1 MAIQELAKNEN
12 LSIVLLCEI
21 AEISRA
27 AYYKWLNRQPTVRER
42 ENEQLIESIQHL
54 YSQVNGIYGYRRIS
68 MTINRERSKEGLAK
82 INKKRIY
89 RLMQICGLEAI
100 IRRKQKR
107 YRKSKLDYVAENIL
121 ARDFTAE
128 KPNQKWCT
136 DVTEF
141 KYGKDKKAYLSAII
155 DLHDNSIVSY
165 VLGHSNNNKLVYD
178 TMIPA
183 IQELKEGEQPLIHS
197 DRGFQYTSKFFKR
210 MTEGSNIVHSMSR
223 VGRCIDNGP
232 IEAFWGTLK
241 VEKYYL
247 NKYDSYEEL
256 EEAIDTYITFYQN
269 ERYQERLNGL
279 SPLEY
284 RNQAA

>member
-68 MTINRERSKEGLAK
+68 MTINRQRSKEGLAK

>member
-1 MAIQELAKNEN
+1 MAIQELAENEN

-21 AEISRA
+21 AEVSRA
-27 AYYKWLNRQPTVRER
+27 AYYKWLKRQPSVRER
-42 ENEQLIESIQHL
+42 ENEQLLESIQHL
-54 YSQVNGIYGYRRIS
+54 YSQVNGIYGYRRIT
-68 MTINRERSKEGLAK
+68 MTINRQRTKEGLAK
-82 INKKRIY
+82 VNKKRIY

-100 IRRKQKR
+100 IRRKPRR
-107 YRKSKLDYVAENIL
+107 YRKSKPDYVAENIL
-121 ARDFTAE
+121 ARVFTAE

-141 KYGKDKKAYLSAII
+141 KYGKGKKAYLSAII

-183 IQELKEGEQPLIHS
+183 IQGLKEDEQPLIHS
-197 DRGFQYTSKFFKR
+197 DRGYQYTSRFFKR
-210 MTEGSNIVHSMSR
+210 MTENANMVHSMSR

-247 NKYDSYEEL
+247 NKYDTYEEL
-256 EEAIDTYITFYQN
+256 EAAIDTYITFYHN

-284 RNQAA
+284 RTQAA